1 MEETQAHPSQEPL
14 LPYYVY
20 VLLDPSKSPKEKTFY
35 VGKGTG
41 NRVGHHFEDA
51 KRKISNESNEEVTEN
66 EKTKKRQI
74 IEYLIN
80 SGRKPLEI
88 VIGRYETE
96 EEAYAVEAVLIHFMF
111 GHENLTNIAS
121 GHGSKLLRSK
131 KDFDNILENAEHQ
144 HDIETKPG
152 IDIERTVGVRD
163 GTFKNQKIQGLA
175 AAGAYEFL
183 SVVKDKLTEAKFT
196 WRDFTAQP
204 DRRFHPGESNG
215 YLAVILRIGAID
227 LNIQFTAGLQIKIQ
241 VIWTESSKSA
251 TAKDQLEKIK
261 VKLGATL
268 SEPKAEDKYSWV
280 EPKEDFCFT
289 DVHSLIAKL
298 HELQNTI

>member
-1 MEETQAHPSQEPL
+1 MEETQAHPIQEPL

-20 VLLDPSKSPKEKTFY
+20 VLLDPSKSTKEKTFY

-41 NRVGHHFEDA
+41 NRVGHHFEDV
-51 KRKISNESNEEVTEN
+51 KREISNESNEEITEN

-74 IEYLIN
+74 IKDLIT
-80 SGRKPLEI
+80 SGRKHLEV

-121 GHGSKLLRSK
+121 GHGSKLLRTK
-131 KDFDNILENAEHQ
+131 KDFDNILEKAEQQ
-144 HDIETKPG
+144 HDIERKPG
-152 IDIERTVGVRD
+152 IDVERKVGVRD
-163 GTFKNQKIQGLA
+163 GTFKNQKIQRLA
-175 AAGAYEFL
+175 ATGAYEFL

-196 WRDFTAQP
+196 WRDYAAQP

-227 LNIQFTAGLQIKIQ
+227 LKIQFTARLQIKIQ
-241 VIWTESSKSA
+241 VIWTESSKS
-251 TAKDQLEKIK
+251 TNAKDQLEQIK
-261 VKLGATL
+261 SKLGVTL
-268 SEPKAEDKYSWV
+268 SEPKDGDKYSWV
-280 EPKEDFCFT
+280 EPEVDFCFT
-289 DVHSLIAKL
+289 DVHSLIVKL
-298 HELQNTI
+298 HELQNAI